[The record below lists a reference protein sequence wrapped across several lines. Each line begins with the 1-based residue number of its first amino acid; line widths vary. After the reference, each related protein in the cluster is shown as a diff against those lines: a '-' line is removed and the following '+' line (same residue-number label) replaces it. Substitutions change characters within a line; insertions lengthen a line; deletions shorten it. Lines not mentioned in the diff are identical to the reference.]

1 MNDISSEEKI
11 SYVIFH
17 SINIKGNW
25 TDLTQKNSRS
35 EAKVTTIFRLMKV
48 LDHENILKTSVLL

>member
-11 SYVIFH
+11 FYVIFH
-17 SINIKGNW
+17 SINVKGNW
-25 TDLTQKNSRS
+25 TGLTQKNSRS

-48 LDHENILKTSVLL
+48 LDHENILIVLS